1 MGKGQLSDFFFFFF
15 SFCAHEFKK
24 TDAQFQV
31 HTNSIPCTLCSLTV
45 QTLLLQRL
53 ILHTLT
59 KYQCSSAFLLSNYV
73 ECDSNANFAKQLR
86 IKHQN
91 TVYKTSVTFLFL
103 FLHDFFLRCFTTT
116 HSVLCLLQLELFHSL
131 CVGEYSVSTAL
142 KSTVFSR
149 HDVSFEYSLFC
160 YFCGRDSVSL
170 CSMDF
175 WGTTLC
181 IIACV
186 ILYCTP
192 GV

>member
-1 MGKGQLSDFFFFFF
+1 MGKGQLSDFFFFF
-15 SFCAHEFKK
+15 SFCVHEFKK

-91 TVYKTSVTFLFL
+91 TVYKTSVTFLFFVFARLL
-103 FLHDFFLRCFTTT
+103 FEVFHHHPQCFMSS
-116 HSVLCLLQLELFHSL
+116 SV
-131 CVGEYSVSTAL
+131 GAL
-142 KSTVFSR
+142 PFA
-149 HDVSFEYSLFC
+149 L
-160 YFCGRDSVSL
+160 CGRI
-170 CSMDF
+170 F
-175 WGTTLC
+175 C
-181 IIACV
+181 IDCAQI
-186 ILYCTP
+186 YCIQQA
-192 GV
+192 